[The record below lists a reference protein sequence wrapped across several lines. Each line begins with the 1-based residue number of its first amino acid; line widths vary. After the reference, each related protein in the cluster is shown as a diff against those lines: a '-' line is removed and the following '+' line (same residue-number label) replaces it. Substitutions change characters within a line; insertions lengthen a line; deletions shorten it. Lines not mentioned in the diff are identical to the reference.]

1 LSPTFLP
8 PLCLSKPLSFLEPSV
23 TATHPSRPQKCHCD
37 YALNHFLKAMPSPVP
52 CIAHGFPQIQWGQG
66 PWAVISLRSLMGSTV
81 VETWSRC
88 FRNTGGLKEPRWE
101 KVGKGMQHL

>member
-52 CIAHGFPQIQWGQG
+52 CIAHGFPQIQ
-66 PWAVISLRSLMGSTV
+66 
-81 VETWSRC
+81 
-88 FRNTGGLKEPRWE
+88 
-101 KVGKGMQHL
+101 